1 MFLVQFEGF
10 AGVAQWLEHA
20 AHIRGVRGSNPC
32 TGTKLS
38 SNAFADRVR
47 RTIQRFDLLPP
58 GTRTIGALSGGP
70 DSVALL
76 AVLRTLA
83 PICSFSLVGIAHLNH
98 QLRGA
103 ASDADEAFCLK
114 LAADWGLPF
123 RAARVDVRALANAEH
138 RSIED
143 AARLAR
149 YRFLEEAARELG
161 ADRIAS
167 GHTRDDQAETL
178 ILRLVRGAGPRG
190 LAGIFPRAGRV
201 VRPLLDVERHD
212 VLEYL
217 KLERI
222 EYRQDES
229 NKDLHFARNRIRHE
243 LLPVL
248 KEKGSGR
255 IVEHLA
261 RAADIFR
268 VDADLLDDLAARAY
282 ERVVQ
287 TTCPE
292 RSRGEGARL
301 AISLEGLAAE
311 PPALQRRL
319 ILMALKAIA
328 PGRFSGFAQVEQVL
342 DLAKT
347 TGPGAAVDLPGVRAE
362 RQPSAVVL
370 RYRSGQGSR
379 PLRGGSRGANERP
392 VVWFSYPLQ
401 VPGAVAIPEADCE
414 ITAEATPA
422 ADLPDDV
429 QLRGRGE
436 VAIVDADGLT
446 GLVVRSRRPG
456 DRFQPL
462 GLGGHKKL
470 QDVLVD
476 YKIAQPH
483 RDRVP
488 LVVDNRDRIVWVAGL
503 AVAEDF
509 RVTARTRDVVILK
522 RRRWSETG

>member
-1 MFLVQFEGF
+1 LPSE
-10 AGVAQWLEHA
+10 
-20 AHIRGVRGSNPC
+20 
-32 TGTKLS
+32 
-38 SNAFADRVR
+38 AFAHRVR
-47 RTIQRFDLLPP
+47 RTIERFELLPP
-58 GTRTIGALSGGP
+58 GSRTIVALSGGA
-70 DSVALL
+70 DSMALL
-76 AVLRTLA
+76 TVLRELA
-83 PICSFSLVGIAHLNH
+83 PSGRFSLVGAAHLNH
-98 QLRGA
+98 QLRDR
-103 ASDADEAFCLK
+103 ASDEDEAFCVRR
-114 LAADWGLPF
+114 ASDWGLPI
-123 RAARVDVRALANAEH
+123 RTARVDVLALAKAEH

-149 YRFLEEAARELG
+149 YRFLDEAARQLG

-178 ILRLVRGAGPRG
+178 LLRLVRGAGPRG

-212 VLEYL
+212 ILEYL

-229 NKDLHFARNRIRHE
+229 NNDLRFARNRIRHE

-248 KEKGSGR
+248 KEKGSAR
-255 IVEHLA
+255 IVAHLA

-292 RSRGEGARL
+292 RSRGEGASL
-301 AISLEGLAAE
+301 TISVERLAAE

-328 PGRFSGFAQVEQVL
+328 PSRFSGFEQVERVL
-342 DLAKT
+342 TLART
-347 TGPGAAVDLPGVRAE
+347 AASTAAVDLPGVRAE
-362 RQPSAVVL
+362 RQPSVVVL
-370 RYRSGQGSR
+370 RYRSGRGR
-379 PLRGGSRGANERP
+379 PPEGGTNSGP
-392 VVWFSYPLQ
+392 HDQPITFSYPLR
-401 VPGAVAIPEADCE
+401 VPGEVAIPEAGCE
-414 ITAEATPA
+414 IVAEATPV
-422 ADLPDDV
+422 ADLPVGV

-436 VAIVDADGLT
+436 VAVVDADGLARP
-446 GLVVRSRRPG
+446 LVVRSRRPG

-462 GLGGHKKL
+462 GLRGHKKL
-470 QDVLVD
+470 QDVFVD
-476 YKIAQPH
+476 HKIAQPI

-488 LVVDNRDRIVWVAGL
+488 VVVDDRDRIVWVAGL

-509 RVTARTRDVVILK
+509 RVTARTRDVVILTL
-522 RRRWSETG
+522 RRWSEPS